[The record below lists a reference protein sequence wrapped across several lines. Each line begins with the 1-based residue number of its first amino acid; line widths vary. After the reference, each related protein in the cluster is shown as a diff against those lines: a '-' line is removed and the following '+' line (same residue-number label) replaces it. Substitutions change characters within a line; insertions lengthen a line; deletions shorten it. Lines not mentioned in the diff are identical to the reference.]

1 MAWRLADY
9 IRLVFKRPEQ
19 LNSTKQEGAMVSMKD
34 RWATLLLLAFIPLFL
49 LVSGCTE
56 NSATGAGKIANSS
69 LTVKG
74 KVQKISLEEG
84 IMVVAP
90 PKGERVTLKI
100 TPQIAVKGGTLKEI
114 TRFQPVQA
122 VYTVNKDENSVVSLE
137 ILPQGSCGGS

>member
-1 MAWRLADY
+1 
-9 IRLVFKRPEQ
+9 
-19 LNSTKQEGAMVSMKD
+19 MVSVKD
-34 RWATLLLLAFIPLFL
+34 RWCKLLLLAFIPLFL

-56 NSATGAGKIANSS
+56 NKATGSGKISNNT

-90 PKGERVTLKI
+90 PKGERVTLKF

-122 VYTVNKDENSVVSLE
+122 VYTANKDENSAVSLE

>member
-1 MAWRLADY
+1 
-9 IRLVFKRPEQ
+9 
-19 LNSTKQEGAMVSMKD
+19 MVSVKD
-34 RWATLLLLAFIPLFL
+34 RWCKLLLLAFIPLFL
-49 LVSGCTE
+49 LISGCTE
-56 NSATGAGKIANSS
+56 NQTTGAGKISNNT

-90 PKGERVTLKI
+90 PKGERVTLKF
-100 TPQIAVKGGTLKEI
+100 TPQIAVKGGTLKDI

-122 VYTVNKDENSVVSLE
+122 VYTANKNENSAVSLE

>member
-1 MAWRLADY
+1 
-9 IRLVFKRPEQ
+9 
-19 LNSTKQEGAMVSMKD
+19 MVSVKD
-34 RWATLLLLAFIPLFL
+34 RWCKLLMLAFIPLFF

-56 NSATGAGKIANSS
+56 NSATGAAKISSSS

-84 IMVVAP
+84 VMVVAP
-90 PKGERVTLKI
+90 PKGERVTLKF

-122 VYTVNKDENSVVSLE
+122 VYTVNKDENSAVSLE